1 MCSPS
6 TCRRSWHCTVVLL
19 PLLLPNHGMNRETQR
34 SVKQELEGVHPA
46 LLGIALRDHGTMTIR
61 PSRAPKS
68 VPTNPA
74 KAQAFWIAKQLSQRL
89 GEIRHLLWHRF
100 FGIDVISASAA
111 PGPSTKLVMLSKR
124 TVAGWRRSHLPHH
137 PHLQVKPNQAN
148 ACSVG

>member
-19 PLLLPNHGMNRETQR
+19 PLLVPNHGMNRETQR

-46 LLGIALRDHGTMTIR
+46 LLGIALRDHGTMTMR

-100 FGIDVISASAA
+100 FGIDAVGQASQPASLSTDMKTRSSSCSPNERLRVGDALISRIT
-111 PGPSTKLVMLSKR
+111 PTCK
-124 TVAGWRRSHLPHH
+124 
-137 PHLQVKPNQAN
+137 
-148 ACSVG
+148 